1 MKRLMSIVIVL
12 GLVSLMATSAFAAES
27 KARVR
32 VVHASPDAPAVD
44 VWVNGAPAFTN
55 APFKGITPYAELDG
69 GNYDVQVVP
78 AGATSPVVIKGTL
91 GFGAGKDYT
100 VIAVGKLANIAPLVL
115 EDNNAIP
122 ADGKAHVRF
131 IHASPDAPAVD
142 IAVKGGPVLFKN
154 VAFKGVGEY
163 LPVAAGTYDLQVRLA
178 GTDTVALSVPGVKLD
193 NKTVYTVFA
202 MGLAG
207 GQPSLT
213 AVPSVDASGA
223 PAPTTLPV
231 SGGTIS
237 SLYTLIIAAGALLIA
252 GGIGLRLRIAAVNV
266 SAHK

>member
-1 MKRLMSIVIVL
+1 MKRLMSVVMAL
-12 GLVSLMATSAFAAES
+12 GLVMVMATSALAAEG

-32 VVHASPDAPAVD
+32 VIHASPDAPAVD
-44 VWVNGAPAFTN
+44 VWVNGAPAFKN
-55 APFKGITPYAELDG
+55 APFKGITPYAELAG

-78 AGATSPVVIKGTL
+78 AGATTPVVIKGTL
-91 GFGAGKDYT
+91 GFGAGKDYS

-122 ADGKAHVRF
+122 ENGKAHVRF

-142 IAVKGGPVLFKN
+142 IAVKNGPVLFKN

-163 LPVAAGTYDLQVRLA
+163 LPVAAGTYDLEVRLA
-178 GTDTVALSVPGVKLD
+178 GTSTVALSVPGVKLD
-193 NKTVYTVFA
+193 NQTVYTVFA

-213 AVPSVDASGA
+213 AVLSVDASGM
-223 PAPTTLPV
+223 PMTLPV
-231 SGGTIS
+231 SGGTPTA
-237 SLYTLIIAAGALLIA
+237 LYVVVLMAGALLVA
-252 GGIGLRLRIAAVNV
+252 GGFVMRNRVAAVE
-266 SAHK
+266 SDR